1 MPERTRSR
9 CRRLGTLALVALV
22 ATALVPA
29 GGVGTAAASSHPQE
43 AFIVNLHE
51 DRSATVTLRLTFD
64 LTTEGE
70 RTAFR
75 ELRDNETA
83 KRQLRDQFADRLG
96 SVAAST
102 ADETGREM
110 SVTEPNA
117 TVRST
122 GDTGVVALAVT
133 WTNLAAVD
141 GDRLVLERPFAGGFD
156 PGRPFV
162 VHAPDGY
169 AMTAEPSPD
178 ASDDG
183 TARWST
189 DATLDGFRVV
199 ATPGG
204 STDTLGQPG
213 FTAVGAVVAL
223 LSTVLLLRRRR

>member
-1 MPERTRSR
+1 MPERTRSQ
-9 CRRLGTLALVALV
+9 RLGTLALVVLV

-29 GGVGTAAASSHPQE
+29 GVVGSAAASSHPQE
-43 AFIVNLHE
+43 AFVVDLDE
-51 DRSATVTLRLTFD
+51 DGSATVTLRLTFD
-64 LTTEGE
+64 LTTESE

-83 KRQLRDQFADRLG
+83 KQQLRDQFADRLG

-102 ADETGREM
+102 ANETGREM
-110 SVTEPNA
+110 SIVEPNA
-117 TVRST
+117 MVRST
-122 GDTGVVALAVT
+122 DDTGVVALAVT

-162 VHAPDGY
+162 VHAPDDY
-169 AMTAEPSPD
+169 AVTAEPSPD
-178 ASDDG
+178 TSNDG
-183 TARWST
+183 TARWSA
-189 DATLDGFRVV
+189 DASLDGFSVV

-204 STDTLGQPG
+204 SPDTLGQPG

-223 LSTVLLLRRRR
+223 VGAALLFRRR

>member
-9 CRRLGTLALVALV
+9 LRRIGALALVALV

-29 GGVGTAAASSHPQE
+29 GAVGTAAASSHPQE
-43 AFIVNLHE
+43 AFVVDLHE
-51 DRSATVTLRLTFD
+51 DGSATVTLRLTFD

-83 KRQLRDQFADRLG
+83 KRQLRDQFAERLG
-96 SVAAST
+96 AVAAST
-102 ADETGREM
+102 ANETGREM
-110 SVTEPNA
+110 TVAEPNA

-141 GDRLVLERPFAGGFD
+141 GDRLVLERPFAGDFD

-169 AMTAEPSPD
+169 AVTAEPSPD
-178 ASDDG
+178 TSSDA
-183 TARWST
+183 TVRWSADT
-189 DATLDGFRVV
+189 SLDGFSVV

-213 FTAVGAVVAL
+213 FTAVGAVAAL
-223 LSTVLLLRRRR
+223 VGAALLLRRR